1 MPDLLLVAGP
11 NGSGKSTIFP
21 AIQKIKRFDWSDEPV
36 KIPTKNFVNPD
47 NIARKGRLSEI
58 AAGKEALRQVQSH
71 IESLND
77 FAIET
82 TMAGSTYL
90 KYLDLAIGKGY
101 RIYIAF
107 VFLDSAELS
116 MIRVT
121 QRALLGKHYIPLSRI
136 LERYQ
141 KSLRNFFENY
151 SKRAFFWVAI
161 DNSALEVKPVCW
173 GGSTYMDTN
182 VYVNKVADFD
192 SLSKILQTN
201 SIAFPQGD
209 GKLSVEDKL
218 SKLIFEKIRKAVFE
232 EVRKR
237 PSENYVAISSSNGVR
252 FVKPKKNNEYEN

>member
-161 DNSALEVKPVCW
+161 DNSALGMVSGNKP
-173 GGSTYMDTN
+173 T
-182 VYVNKVADFD
+182 
-192 SLSKILQTN
+192 
-201 SIAFPQGD
+201 
-209 GKLSVEDKL
+209 
-218 SKLIFEKIRKAVFE
+218 
-232 EVRKR
+232 
-237 PSENYVAISSSNGVR
+237 SSRRS
-252 FVKPKKNNEYEN
+252 